1 MDEERREHSN
11 WDDKTIPL
19 EKNHTV
25 PLSEKREFS
34 NQVRRPKLKHP
45 KKSNSQSPYEQSQH
59 SQSGG
64 NANPYSQNPYQ
75 QGGYTP
81 SGNNNNPYQQHTPN
95 SYGRQPYQQAGQN
108 PYSNQPYQ
116 QGNPNPYGQQPY
128 QQENP
133 NLYGQ
138 QPYQQENPNPY
149 SRQPYQ
155 QENPNPYNHQP
166 YQQGGQVPY
175 NQQPYTQPPEKKHSK
190 MPFIIA
196 GAFVAV
202 LFLGGLAIGLFS
214 SNKSKPQAS
223 KESSQKA
230 DQGDSSKILVQ
241 DNTFDTVV
249 TAKSKD
255 IDNIKLFKEPGKKK
269 KAGKVQEGVP
279 CALLQE
285 KTVDGEKW
293 ANIDFCNRQG
303 WCRMDKLRTISG
315 DVDYFYV
322 KENSENIVF
331 VNEQAIKLHTG
342 AGQDTSIAATDV
354 KYGTELNIS
363 KVEDGWGRTTYQNK
377 ECWIDMN
384 VVGFYAS
391 EYWQVERCDGST
403 NGIKLRKSS
412 TEDSEQL
419 TTVPLCTKFQS
430 SESKN
435 GWAKFTYGGKTG
447 WMKLHYATPCR
458 SSKGLSFT
466 EDKTAST
473 TETKA
478 TVKTVAKS
486 TESKKAEPKAT
497 FGYEVSPIAG
507 NCYIPDRKEYMVI
520 SNVTDSQFDFE
531 IYDVEGLCF
540 KHHTAVA
547 ISEDTARYYG
557 DKYTLTFG
565 LDTQGISVDGCDDI
579 IGSDAFFIYEEWL
592 DDGEN

>member
-19 EKNHTV
+19 EENHTV

-59 SQSGG
+59 SQSDG

-128 QQENP
+128 QQGNP

-138 QPYQQENPNPY
+138 QPYQQGNPNPY

-315 DVDYFYV
+315 DVDYFLC
-322 KENSENIVF
+322 K
-331 VNEQAIKLHTG
+331 
-342 AGQDTSIAATDV
+342 
-354 KYGTELNIS
+354 
-363 KVEDGWGRTTYQNK
+363 
-377 ECWIDMN
+377 
-384 VVGFYAS
+384 
-391 EYWQVERCDGST
+391 
-403 NGIKLRKSS
+403 RK
-412 TEDSEQL
+412 
-419 TTVPLCTKFQS
+419 
-430 SESKN
+430 
-435 GWAKFTYGGKTG
+435 
-447 WMKLHYATPCR
+447 
-458 SSKGLSFT
+458 
-466 EDKTAST
+466 
-473 TETKA
+473 
-478 TVKTVAKS
+478 
-486 TESKKAEPKAT
+486 
-497 FGYEVSPIAG
+497 
-507 NCYIPDRKEYMVI
+507 
-520 SNVTDSQFDFE
+520 
-531 IYDVEGLCF
+531 
-540 KHHTAVA
+540 
-547 ISEDTARYYG
+547 
-557 DKYTLTFG
+557 
-565 LDTQGISVDGCDDI
+565 
-579 IGSDAFFIYEEWL
+579 
-592 DDGEN
+592 